1 MTVKKLTK
9 TYNKVEAK
17 INNLTDE
24 QNDIFF
30 NKLDES
36 WESASKYLGVSLKE
50 LETWMYCD

>member
-1 MTVKKLTK
+1 MTIKKLTK

-17 INNLTDE
+17 VNSLTDE

-30 NKLDES
+30 DKLDES

>member
-30 NKLDES
+30 DKLDES

>member
-17 INNLTDE
+17 INSLTDE

-30 NKLDES
+30 DKLDES
-36 WESASKYLGVSLKE
+36 WKSASKYLGVSLKE

>member
-17 INNLTDE
+17 INSLTDE

-30 NKLDES
+30 DKLDES

>member
-17 INNLTDE
+17 VNSLTDE

-30 NKLDES
+30 DKLDES